1 MIEPIGVISYDN
13 IIRPLKGLLFLIVDK
28 YRCDACNSGETK
40 DTGKP
45 RTIKIKGVGR
55 EAHCND
61 NSQKCEK
68 HSPPIHSSHLMLII
82 AKYL

>member
-28 YRCDACNSGETK
+28 YRCDACNGGETK

-45 RTIKIKGVGR
+45 RTIKIRGVGR
-55 EAHCND
+55 KTNCNNNRQKGKKTFPTNSFVPPYAHY
-61 NSQKCEK
+61 S
-68 HSPPIHSSHLMLII
+68 
-82 AKYL
+82 